1 MSDPSLAIQVAL
13 VARIAELAAELNGR
27 VYDDVPPFDD
37 RVTNTGAGFPY
48 VSLGEGQIVPI
59 DEECFDRTTNF
70 INVNVW
76 SRAVGFPEAKRIA
89 GAIRVGL
96 HEKDLAI
103 AGHVLDSL
111 RVESINYLR
120 DPDGLTRRARLEL
133 TVETQPT
140 S

>member
-13 VARIAELAAELNGR
+13 VARIAELSAELNGR
-27 VYDDVPPFDD
+27 VYDDVPPLDE
-37 RVTNTGAGFPY
+37 RVTNTGEGFPY
-48 VSLGEGQIVPI
+48 VSLGDGQLVPI

-70 INVNVW
+70 FNVNVW

-89 GAIRVGL
+89 GAIRDGL
-96 HEKDLAI
+96 HEKDMAI
-103 AGHVLDSL
+103 PGHVLDSL

-133 TVETQPT
+133 TVETQPAN
-140 S
+140 